1 MSFLDRVT
9 KAVGDAVD
17 RGKKEV
23 DQFVRIQKINNQI
36 SDIEG
41 TISECKA
48 KIQEHTLKIGQM
60 AVEMLRA
67 GKITS
72 PEMQGLLDQIT
83 EIEQGVAKA
92 EGEIAGKK
100 AEIEKIKA
108 EGEAEKPP
116 EATAAESQPATPP
129 PTPTASKPRFCPQCG
144 AAVGASGAFCTE
156 CGEKLA

>member
-108 EGEAEKPP
+108 EDEAEKPP
-116 EATAAESQPATPP
+116 EATAAESP
-129 PTPTASKPRFCPQCG
+129 S
-144 AAVGASGAFCTE
+144 
-156 CGEKLA
+156 